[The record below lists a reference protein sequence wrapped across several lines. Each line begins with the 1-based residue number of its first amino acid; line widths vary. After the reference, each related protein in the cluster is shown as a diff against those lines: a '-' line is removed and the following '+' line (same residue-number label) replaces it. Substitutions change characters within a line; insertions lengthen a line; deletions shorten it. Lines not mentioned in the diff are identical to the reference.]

1 MPLSNDLIVTG
12 GHVIGMDPAVPDGP
26 ADVVVRDGV
35 IVSVGPA
42 TGVSPE
48 ADVVDASGC
57 VVMPGLV
64 DTHRHTWQSALR
76 HIGLDWSL
84 MDYLGAAFLQLGP
97 NFRPQDVYA
106 GTLLGALG
114 ALESGI
120 TTLVD
125 WSHIQN
131 TPEHSDAA
139 VAALRDSGIRGSSPT
154 AGPRSTRSAG
164 WATTATRSF
173 PPTSAGSGT
182 CSATTPPA

>member
-35 IVSVGPA
+35 IVSVGSA
-42 TGVSPE
+42 AGASPD

-97 NFRPQDVYA
+97 NFRPEDVYA

-114 ALESGI
+114 ALEAGI

-131 TPEHSDAA
+131 TPEHSD
-139 VAALRDSGIRGSSPT
+139 
-154 AGPRSTRSAG
+154 
-164 WATTATRSF
+164 
-173 PPTSAGSGT
+173 
-182 CSATTPPA
+182 